1 MGDVID
7 GLPPVNVWPAYE
19 GWGYHQGGF
28 MVQVGSG
35 KVISHQPLVGGPL
48 MYTDSTV
55 AKALIPTSIHVQA
68 CMLSCLGVP
77 ASF

>member
-1 MGDVID
+1 
-7 GLPPVNVWPAYE
+7 
-19 GWGYHQGGF
+19 